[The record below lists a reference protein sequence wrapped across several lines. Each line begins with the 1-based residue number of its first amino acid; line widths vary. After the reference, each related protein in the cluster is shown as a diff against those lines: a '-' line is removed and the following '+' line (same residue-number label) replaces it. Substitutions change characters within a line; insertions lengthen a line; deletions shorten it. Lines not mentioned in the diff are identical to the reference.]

1 MRNVKMSFNFAGKL
15 CQKKEPERGCLAR
28 PYPVAPPK
36 NSCPIL
42 DLPAEIRAQIFEY
55 LISDD
60 ELLFRFSKV
69 IDESSCWSCLP
80 EYKSNLAFLEASKL
94 FEAEALALVKV
105 RYIRIRVEQ
114 APEESPKNP
123 KMAALLKKHQRSTLC
138 DSALSL
144 GHVRPHLKQ
153 LSVDSK
159 YTLPRLLE
167 TSILDNLPKLR
178 HIQINQEMCRRP
190 MDHGYREML
199 NTNTE
204 QLGIISESLG
214 HTFFHSSRRRLR
226 CSCNEA
232 PLHQTLQNQKL
243 ARFYPIRVHTRASS
257 SRCYA
262 RGEWLGDD
270 DSIYPIIGAIS
281 ALRMS
286 YMWPSEQVVNF
297 EVDMY
302 NQPMSLAVKSQW
314 TEQIAPT
321 KEKAGD
327 RSNTSEL
334 A

>member
-1 MRNVKMSFNFAGKL
+1 MTFNFAGKL

-69 IDESSCWSCLP
+69 IDECSCWSGLP
-80 EYKSNLAFLEASKL
+80 EYKSNLAFLEACKL

-105 RYIRIRVEQ
+105 RFIRIRVEQ
-114 APEESPKNP
+114 APEEPSKNP
-123 KMAALLKKHQRSTLC
+123 KMAALLKKHQRPTLC

-159 YTLPRLLE
+159 HTLPRLLE
-167 TSILDNLPKLR
+167 TNLLDNFPKLR
-178 HIQINQEMCRRP
+178 HIQINQEMCPRP
-190 MDHGYREML
+190 MDHSYREML
-199 NTNTE
+199 NKKAE
-204 QLGIISESLG
+204 QQDIISESLG
-214 HTFFHSSRRRLR
+214 HAFFYTFRRRLH
-226 CSCNEA
+226 CSCNET
-232 PLHQTLQNQKL
+232 PLYFNLQNPKL
-243 ARFYPIRVHTRASS
+243 ARFYPIRVHTRAYS
-257 SRCYA
+257 SRCYV
-262 RGEWLGDD
+262 GNEWPVDD
-270 DSIYPIIGAIS
+270 DSIYPVTGAIS

-286 YMWPSEQVVNF
+286 YIWPSGRVVNF

-314 TEQIAPT
+314 TEQIAPA
-321 KEKAGD
+321 KDMEGR
-327 RSNTSEL
+327 RSNTSEP